1 MRLIYLWTT
10 RLILTISL
18 AGILPVTNQSAI
30 VQAQS
35 KKKNP
40 AQASKYAKRANAKAK
55 KKDYRGP
62 LLLRNKVAVKSP
74 QRELQ
79 ENLQKNKLLK
89 LQLIVNAGIQKQRK
103 KIMQER

>member
-18 AGILPVTNQSAI
+18 AGILPVANQSAI

-40 AQASKYAKRANAKAK
+40 SQASKYAKRGSAKAK
-55 KKDYRGP
+55 KKNYAGALSDY
-62 LLLRNKVAVKSP
+62 KKAF
-74 QRELQ
+74 
-79 ENLQKNKLLK
+79 KLNPNSSYK
-89 LQLIVNAGIQKQRK
+89 KRVQQLTSLSK
-103 KIMQER
+103 K

>member
-18 AGILPVTNQSAI
+18 AGILPLPNQSAI

-40 AQASKYAKRANAKAK
+40 AQASKYAKRANSKAK
-55 KKDYRGP
+55 KKTKYC
-62 LLLRNKVAVKSP
+62 RNYLDKKMEQSDTPIYGINTGFGALCNNKIIKNTFLKS
-74 QRELQ
+74 
-79 ENLQKNKLLK
+79 
-89 LQLIVNAGIQKQRK
+89 
-103 KIMQER
+103 